1 MPTILSFISALP
13 ISFLQGA
20 SLAVKDILDSTIED
34 LSSKF
39 FEMFKPSLRCKPPH
53 LHEAIFR
60 DDIFQ
65 SEVITRR
72 GLKSADDL
80 SELIKLSN
88 EEYGKRS
95 DDEWENILLASKMF
109 KVRGKP
115 MSEAIKKARV
125 NKFFLGLDNSWMHAP

>member
-1 MPTILSFISALP
+1 MHIS
-13 ISFLQGA
+13 QGA

-34 LSSKF
+34 LCSKF
-39 FEMFKPSLRCKPPH
+39 SEMFKPSLRCKAPH

-65 SEVITRR
+65 SEVISRR
-72 GLKSADDL
+72 GFKSAADL
-80 SELIKLSN
+80 KELIAVTN

-115 MSEAIKKARV
+115 MSEAIKKARL
-125 NKFFLGLDNSWMHAP
+125 NKFFLGLDNAWMHAP